1 MALSRA
7 SGGAPGDAGGWA
19 GERGGGGER
28 RAPARFLGAVP
39 GVGAEGDGAEPDR
52 GREPGETPAR
62 GARVAEPGQEEIA
75 HGDQLPAGGA
85 VERLATA
92 GRSTQI
98 SPLTEAPS
106 AAEKL
111 PVRSEPVSTPEGRI
125 STRVDADRKSTRLN

>member
-39 GVGAEGDGAEPDR
+39 AVGAEGDGAEPDR

-62 GARVAEPGQEEIA
+62 GARVAEPGREEIA

-85 VERLATA
+85 VGRLATA
-92 GRSTQI
+92 GGAPP
-98 SPLTEAPS
+98 SPPLPGGP
-106 AAEKL
+106 AA
-111 PVRSEPVSTPEGRI
+111 GG
-125 STRVDADRKSTRLN
+125 